1 MQNNISEAIIY
12 SQQELAP
19 YVNEK
24 VCFLNLFFCYLIKI
38 AHKC

>member
-1 MQNNISEAIIY
+1 MQNNISEAIAY

-24 VCFLNLFFCYLIKI
+24 VCFFKTCFI
-38 AHKC
+38 